1 MATPASPKTRRWP
14 FALFLVFLLGYNLFR
29 VALFA
34 MTQDGSVQPDRPLE
48 PAVNAVVV
56 YSELAIGVVGFVAV
70 PGLTWSKA
78 WGFWTT
84 LAVSAYAIVFDAVS
98 AFAVQSSAAGG
109 VIPPVAI
116 LLVLFVFRRRF
127 FPVQPLPAP
136 PSAARA

>member
-34 MTQDGSVQPDRPLE
+34 MTQNGSVQPDRPLE
-48 PAVNAVVV
+48 PAVTALVV
-56 YSELAIGVVGFVAV
+56 YSELAIGVVGLVAV

-84 LAVSAYAIVFDAVS
+84 LAVSAYAIVFDAMS
-98 AFAVQSSAAGG
+98 AFAVQPSAAGG

-127 FPVQPLPAP
+127 FPAQSLPAASSP
-136 PSAARA
+136 AQA